1 MQTPQPSIETS
12 RLEIKPFELADAP
25 YVQKLAGNPN
35 VSKTTLNM
43 PYPYEDGIA
52 EQWIASHSKHWQAR
66 TSAAFAIKLKANG
79 QLIGNI
85 SLVAI
90 NGDQAELGYW
100 LGEPFWNQGYGSEA
114 ATALVQM
121 AGTAMGIRTVI
132 AEHLQSNPASGRLM
146 QKIGMSYSHTLERRD
161 RDGQLAKVDV
171 YQLRL

>member
-1 MQTPQPSIETS
+1 MKQLLKTS
-12 RLEIKPFELADAP
+12 
-25 YVQKLAGNPN
+25 
-35 VSKTTLNM
+35 
-43 PYPYEDGIA
+43 
-52 EQWIASHSKHWQAR
+52 
-66 TSAAFAIKLKANG
+66 G

-114 ATALVQM
+114 ATALVEM
-121 AGTAMGIRTVI
+121 AGTAMGIRTII

-146 QKIGMSYSHTLERRD
+146 QKIGMSYSHTLERPD